1 MVMRRE
7 QHIPHSENK
16 HCHTLTVLPEAHDGY
31 IFWVMCMKHYKQVN
45 ACLKIDNIID
55 NKSPRCGESTMNH

>member
-1 MVMRRE
+1 MERWTLNTGDGHEKRAT
-7 QHIPHSENK
+7 HSENK

-45 ACLKIDNIID
+45 ACLKIDNII
-55 NKSPRCGESTMNH
+55 N